1 MALLGAVVGGGGG
14 GVTFGHLYSER
25 LGRVFKFYAFEV
37 GDGTRFS
44 F

>member
-1 MALLGAVVGGGGG
+1 MALLGAVFVVGG
-14 GVTFGHLYSER
+14 TFGHLYSEGWEKSSR
-25 LGRVFKFYAFEV
+25 FIAFEV